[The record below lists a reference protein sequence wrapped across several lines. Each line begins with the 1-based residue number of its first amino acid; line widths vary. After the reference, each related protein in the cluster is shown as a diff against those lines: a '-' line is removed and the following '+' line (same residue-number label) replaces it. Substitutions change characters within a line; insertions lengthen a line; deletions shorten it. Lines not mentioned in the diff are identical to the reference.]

1 MEQTGSEWTIVEQG
15 GSGSSDPRAWELVDE
30 IRANLQGWQP
40 TTEDEQVLYSQG
52 LDQIQDLADARR
64 LRLVEAG
71 EHLPIILWALV
82 GVGGLITVG
91 FTYFFGL
98 ENARVHRVM
107 VLAVAVIMNLGIITI
122 GVLESPFAGAAQL
135 RPEPLKLILERF
147 ETSEL
152 STLR

>member
-1 MEQTGSEWTIVEQG
+1 MVVMVSSKVSSRFSREGFRRPSDREDIV
-15 GSGSSDPRAWELVDE
+15 
-30 IRANLQGWQP
+30 
-40 TTEDEQVLYSQG
+40 Y
-52 LDQIQDLADARR
+52 QDRGQL
-64 LRLVEAG
+64 G
-71 EHLPIILWALV
+71 LPIILWALV